1 MHSQEHTSLNYSLS
15 RDTKRDNGK
24 NVFLVRASGTLTEYL
39 QVCVVFSLF
48 WSRKQQVQHILCCDE
63 PVWCYWRQERIQ
75 IFKARI
81 TVEGLGQGRVTWAP
95 CSVMYCVWC
104 LSCTWSL
111 CLTFQLQ
118 KRSNST
124 TLLLSFFFS
133 ILLKTLFILS
143 WGSPF
148 WDWYQAV
155 LSTTH
160 SRWCVGFS
168 SPQNS
173 VIPTFIK
180 KVEPKISLLMFG
192 VYLFVID
199 SLLQG
204 PVNWVTLLNHMD

>member
-1 MHSQEHTSLNYSLS
+1 MHSQEHTSLKYSLS

-24 NVFLVRASGTLTEYL
+24 NVFLVRASGTLTESL

-75 IFKARI
+75 IFRARI

-133 ILLKTLFILS
+133 ILLKTLLYYLGAHHFGTGTRLFWTPHIVGGVWGFPRPRILS
-143 WGSPF
+143 
-148 WDWYQAV
+148 YL
-155 LSTTH
+155 LS
-160 SRWCVGFS
+160 SRR
-168 SPQNS
+168 
-173 VIPTFIK
+173 
-180 KVEPKISLLMFG
+180 
-192 VYLFVID
+192 
-199 SLLQG
+199 
-204 PVNWVTLLNHMD
+204 